1 MHCMQDE
8 YFIISMC
15 LHTEA
20 QFTMYR
26 IQSFIA
32 LLLGCFSPL
41 SYYNQPIKL
50 KMEES
55 DDIEH
60 TSINNFA
67 DISRNEGYVD

>member
-1 MHCMQDE
+1 MLH
-8 YFIISMC
+8 SMI
-15 LHTEA
+15 
-20 QFTMYR
+20 TMYR
-26 IQSFIA
+26 IQSFIE
-32 LLLGCFSPL
+32 LLLGCFNPL

-67 DISRNEGYVD
+67 DSWQGHFVTLRSDFRGRNMGFLT